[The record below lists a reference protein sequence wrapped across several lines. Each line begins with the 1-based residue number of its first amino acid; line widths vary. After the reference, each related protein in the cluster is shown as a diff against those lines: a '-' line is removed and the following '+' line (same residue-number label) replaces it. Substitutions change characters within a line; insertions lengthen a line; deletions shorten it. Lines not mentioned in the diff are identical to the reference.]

1 MVLRNYCVECGSR
14 IHLGEDTC
22 SSCGAETGLKKYD
35 NPAIFTPPLYDVGFF
50 NFDIDFSPF
59 IKRQGVNFN
68 YKLCS
73 CGFLNETS
81 NKHCFNC
88 GENLKKSKF
97 DKLRI
102 KRKAKKKI
110 KTIRC
115 ECGALNDEGSY
126 YCYNCGRNLS
136 SGSPYSNS
144 VIKCKC
150 GAINSSENLY
160 CEICGMRLSDD
171 ERIVEEDLKSNF
183 NLKYR
188 DSVFCFCGEENRM
201 GDAYCNSCGAP
212 LLNMGTASRRVQI
225 LCVCSTLNS
234 SNDMFCINCGKELNR
249 EQQSLICICGTKNPL
264 NVKVCQKCGRPLN
277 PHRIIKSKIVCTCG
291 AILDYNSDYCLNCGK
306 SIKLNRNVDKV
317 SNFIKD
323 IFK

>member
-1 MVLRNYCVECGSR
+1 
-14 IHLGEDTC
+14 
-22 SSCGAETGLKKYD
+22 
-35 NPAIFTPPLYDVGFF
+35 
-50 NFDIDFSPF
+50 
-59 IKRQGVNFN
+59 
-68 YKLCS
+68 
-73 CGFLNETS
+73 
-81 NKHCFNC
+81 
-88 GENLKKSKF
+88 
-97 DKLRI
+97 
-102 KRKAKKKI
+102 
-110 KTIRC
+110 
-115 ECGALNDEGSY
+115 
-126 YCYNCGRNLS
+126 
-136 SGSPYSNS
+136 
-144 VIKCKC
+144 
-150 GAINSSENLY
+150 
-160 CEICGMRLSDD
+160 
-171 ERIVEEDLKSNF
+171 
-183 NLKYR
+183 
-188 DSVFCFCGEENRM
+188 M